1 MRSKSSSEINHGGA
15 TMKLSKMLIV
25 IAVLI
30 ATVVIIYVVMQDD
43 GVDIKEDEN
52 SEAVIT
58 TEDKEYM
65 EIKIAEEISD
75 LFVQSMIV
83 NSKGEVIA
91 YHEDEL
97 KGEKGYLLLD
107 SEGQL
112 IKTIDIDFEGSGA
125 LFTLDKNDNMYIFTL
140 DVKPI
145 ESSMIVDASYQL
157 VKVDLDTGKTEKQ
170 DFAMTIQG
178 AIEDIQDKMIVK
190 MLYDNDDYLYLLKS
204 NGAIE
209 KYNTEYGIETIY
221 DKQSASDFV
230 LDKDGD
236 IFYLS
241 VIEDLD
247 IPTTGITKVNPETG
261 ETIVELKFE
270 DKLGLASL
278 VYDSFT
284 DKIYQLS
291 EGSIYSY
298 DSELEN
304 ETIVLDMNQLSEF
317 QFSFGFVVTE
327 NNNIYAMLYKTD
339 KMRIV
344 FYGDADE
351 ATITARENEVDSIV
365 LTMQVL
371 LDFNGVYRKTATAF
385 EKENPGIKV
394 EIVEFGK
401 IDSKEYIEKLN
412 LKMMTGDG
420 ADIFMS
426 DFPEVTFSQK
436 GYLLTLD
443 EMINND
449 PEFDIADYNA
459 NIIENSRLDGEL
471 YVFPVRYY
479 YYANVIN
486 QKLLQELGA
495 TVDRS
500 WNLDDFET
508 VLDIV
513 ENSGSEA
520 KVFDLNFQGDI
531 MATFLINLDKYIDY
545 ENKEA
550 HFNDEEFRRSLEVT
564 KRIKDGDF
572 IDEDVNI
579 YTTFQGLG
587 EGRNNIIV
595 FPFYLA
601 NYALNAPFELFEDSF
616 EIWKSPGDDGIRM
629 GAIKVGI
636 NSSTEYPIESWEFIK
651 FLISPKGQE
660 ISELNGFSI
669 NNDYRMTMVDVYNTR
684 IEAILTTFP
693 DARYILDEEVAVLEG
708 LDKLIG
714 NKMLMESIL
723 YESIKE
729 EIFSYLDGEKSLE
742 DVIDTIQN
750 KVTLYLNE

>member
-1 MRSKSSSEINHGGA
+1 
-15 TMKLSKMLIV
+15 MKLSKMLIV
-25 IAVLI
+25 IAVVI
-30 ATVVIIYVVMQDD
+30 AIVVIIYVVIQDD
-43 GVDIKEDEN
+43 GVDIKEDEDI
-52 SEAVIT
+52 EAVNT
-58 TEDKEYM
+58 TEDKQYM
-65 EIKIAEEISD
+65 EIKIADDISE

-97 KGEKGYLLLD
+97 KDEKGYLLLD
-107 SEGQL
+107 SDGQL
-112 IKTIDIDFEGSGA
+112 IKTIDVDFEGSGQV
-125 LFTLDKNDNMYIFTL
+125 FTLDKDDNMYIFTL
-140 DVKPI
+140 DIKPI

-157 VKVDLDTGKTEKQ
+157 VKMDLETGITEKQ
-170 DFAMTIQG
+170 DFFMTIEG
-178 AIEDIQDKMIVK
+178 TVEDIQDKMIVK
-190 MLYDNDDYLYLLKS
+190 MLYDDDSLYLLKS

-209 KYNTEYGIETIY
+209 KYNGEYGIEMIY

-230 LDKDGD
+230 IDKEGD

-241 VIEDLD
+241 RLEDVD
-247 IPTTGITKVNPETG
+247 IPTTAITKINPETG
-261 ETIVELKFE
+261 DTLVELKFE
-270 DKLGLASL
+270 DKLGLSSL
-278 VYDSFT
+278 VYDSYT
-284 DKIYQLS
+284 DRIYQLS

-304 ETIVLDMNQLSEF
+304 EAMVLDMNQLSEF
-317 QFSFGFVVTE
+317 QFSFGFVITE
-327 NNNIYAMLYKTD
+327 NSNIYAMLYKTD

-351 ATITARENEVDSIV
+351 ATITARENEVDSVV

-385 EKENPGIKV
+385 EKENPGIKI

-401 IDSKEYIEKLN
+401 VDSKEYIEKLN

-436 GYLLTLD
+436 GYLLALD

-449 PEFDIADYNA
+449 PEFDITDYNA
-459 NIIENSRLDGEL
+459 NIIENSRLDDEL

-495 TVDRS
+495 TVDSS
-500 WNLDDFET
+500 WDLDDFET

-513 ENSGSEA
+513 ESSESEA
-520 KVFDLNFQGDI
+520 KVFDQNFQGDI

-545 ENKEA
+545 ENKVA
-550 HFNDEEFRRSLEVT
+550 RFNDEKFKRSLEVT

-636 NSSTEYPIESWEFIK
+636 NSSTEYPVESWEFIK

-669 NNDYRMTMVDVYNTR
+669 NNDYRTTMVDVYNTR

-693 DARYILDEEVAVLEG
+693 DARYILDEEVAALEE
-708 LDKLIG
+708 LDKMIG
-714 NKMLMESIL
+714 NKMLMENIL